1 MVENLCRAFFHDAR
15 QTKATNGTGAKRRG
29 TTFAVRRDQNARQ
42 TGVVCRAP
50 PGKTHGKHRLFA
62 VRLPKNA
69 RQTGPFAVRHHK
81 KRTANIF

>member
-29 TTFAVRRDQNARQ
+29 TTFAVR
-42 TGVVCRAP
+42 
-50 PGKTHGKHRLFA
+50 
-62 VRLPKNA
+62 LPKNA